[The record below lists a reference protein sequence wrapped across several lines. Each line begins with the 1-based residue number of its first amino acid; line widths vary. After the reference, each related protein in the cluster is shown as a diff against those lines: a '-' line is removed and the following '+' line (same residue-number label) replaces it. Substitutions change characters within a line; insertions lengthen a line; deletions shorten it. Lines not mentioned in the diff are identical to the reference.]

1 MKKFSVILSSALL
14 IITLTTFNPL
24 NFNSSFQIFEIDKI
38 EIKNLKILKEKRIKN
53 LFYNELYGSSLL
65 VLDKKKINSILYD
78 NKLIEY
84 IELKKIYPSKLQ
96 IIIHEKETI
105 AIINFKQT
113 KYYLTKSGEEIEF
126 FQNLILEKLPNI
138 FGKQKNF
145 LEVYSALSQL
155 EFPISEIRSFYY
167 FDIGRW
173 DIILNNNKVIKLPVI
188 NFADSLK
195 NYMELNKKINFKKYS
210 IFDYRIKDQ
219 LILN

>member
-1 MKKFSVILSSALL
+1 MKKFSVILSSVLL
-14 IITLTTFNPL
+14 ITTLTTFNPI
-24 NFNSSFQIFEIDKI
+24 NFSSNFQLFEIDKI
-38 EIKNLKILKEKRIKN
+38 EIRNLKILEEKRIKN

-65 VLDKKKINSILYD
+65 ILDKKKINSILND

-126 FQNLILEKLPNI
+126 FQNFILEKLPNI

-155 EFPISEIRSFYY
+155 KFPISEIRSFYY

-188 NFADSLK
+188 NFVDSLK

>member
-65 VLDKKKINSILYD
+65 ILDKKKINSILND

-145 LEVYSALSQL
+145 LEVYSALNKL
-155 EFPISEIRSFYY
+155 NFPITDIKSFYH

-173 DIILNNNKVIKLPVI
+173 DILLKNDKVIKLPVK
-188 NFADSLK
+188 NFISSLK
-195 NYMELNKKINFKKYS
+195 NFMELNKMIDYERYS
-210 IFDYRIKDQ
+210 IFDYRIADQ

>member
-1 MKKFSVILSSALL
+1 MKKFSVILSSVLL
-14 IITLTTFNPL
+14 ITTLTTFNPI
-24 NFNSSFQIFEIDKI
+24 NFSSNFQFFEIDKI
-38 EIKNLKILKEKRIKN
+38 EIRNLKILEEKRIKN

-65 VLDKKKINSILYD
+65 ILDKKKINSILND

-126 FQNLILEKLPNI
+126 FQNFILEKLPNI

-145 LEVYSALSQL
+145 LEVYSALSKL
-155 EFPISEIRSFYY
+155 KFPISEIRSFYY

-188 NFADSLK
+188 NFVDSLK

>member
-1 MKKFSVILSSALL
+1 MKKLSVILSSFLL
-14 IITLTTFNPL
+14 IVILSTFNPN
-24 NFNSSFQIFEIDKI
+24 NFNFNFNFFKIKKI
-38 EIKNLKILKEKRIKN
+38 EIKNLKILDEKEIKN
-53 LFYNELYGSSLL
+53 LFYNKLYDSSLFI
-65 VLDKKKINSILYD
+65 LDKKKINDILNN
-78 NKLIEY
+78 NKLIESV
-84 IELKKIYPSKLQ
+84 ELKKIYPSKLQ
-96 IIIHEKETI
+96 IIIYEKETI

-126 FQNLILEKLPNI
+126 FQNFILEKLPNI

-145 LEVYSALSQL
+145 LEVYSALSKL
-155 EFPISEIRSFYY
+155 KFPISEIRSFYY

-188 NFADSLK
+188 NFVDSLK

>member
-65 VLDKKKINSILYD
+65 ILDKKKINSILND

-113 KYYLTKSGEEIEF
+113 KYFYII
-126 FQNLILEKLPNI
+126 NLL
-138 FGKQKNF
+138 
-145 LEVYSALSQL
+145 
-155 EFPISEIRSFYY
+155 
-167 FDIGRW
+167 
-173 DIILNNNKVIKLPVI
+173 
-188 NFADSLK
+188 
-195 NYMELNKKINFKKYS
+195 
-210 IFDYRIKDQ
+210 
-219 LILN
+219 

>member
-188 NFADSLK
+188 NFVDSLK

>member
-1 MKKFSVILSSALL
+1 MKKFSVILSSVLL
-14 IITLTTFNPL
+14 ITTLTTFNPI
-24 NFNSSFQIFEIDKI
+24 NFSSNFQLFEIDKI
-38 EIKNLKILKEKRIKN
+38 EIRNLKILEEKRIKN

-65 VLDKKKINSILYD
+65 ILDKKKINSILND

-126 FQNLILEKLPNI
+126 FQNFILEKLPNI

-145 LEVYSALSQL
+145 LEVYSALSKL
-155 EFPISEIRSFYY
+155 KFPISEIRSFYY

-188 NFADSLK
+188 NFVDSLK

>member
-1 MKKFSVILSSALL
+1 MKKFSVILSSVLL
-14 IITLTTFNPL
+14 ITTLTTFNPI
-24 NFNSSFQIFEIDKI
+24 NFNSNFNFFEIDKI
-38 EIKNLKILKEKRIKN
+38 EIKNLKILEKKRIKN
-53 LFYNELYGSSLL
+53 LFYNELFGSSLL
-65 VLDKKKINSILYD
+65 ILDKKKINSILND

-188 NFADSLK
+188 NFVDSLK

>member
-1 MKKFSVILSSALL
+1 MKKFSVILSSVLL
-14 IITLTTFNPL
+14 ITTLTTFNPI
-24 NFNSSFQIFEIDKI
+24 NFNSNFNFFEIDKI
-38 EIKNLKILKEKRIKN
+38 EIKNLKILEKKRIKN
-53 LFYNELYGSSLL
+53 LFYNELFGSSLL
-65 VLDKKKINSILYD
+65 ILDKKKINSILND

-126 FQNLILEKLPNI
+126 FQNFILEKLPNI

-155 EFPISEIRSFYY
+155 KFPISEIRSFYY

-188 NFADSLK
+188 NFVDSLK